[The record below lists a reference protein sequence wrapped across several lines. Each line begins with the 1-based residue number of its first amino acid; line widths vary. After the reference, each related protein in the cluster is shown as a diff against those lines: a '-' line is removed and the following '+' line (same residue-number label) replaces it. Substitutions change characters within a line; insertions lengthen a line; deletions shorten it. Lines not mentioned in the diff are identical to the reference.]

1 MYHILFEQFQS
12 RFGATWCPGI
22 IVVHPNNLETL
33 VFLMRGSA
41 LYRNVRW
48 EKV

>member
-12 RFGATWCPGI
+12 RFGNTWCPGI
-22 IVVHPNNLETL
+22 IVVHPNNMDVIMSLMQNSTL
-33 VFLMRGSA
+33 F
-41 LYRNVRW
+41 RNVRS